1 MVAFLK
7 DNLATIIISAVIL
20 ASVVLI
26 IFKMRKDKKAGKS
39 CGGCGSGCGNCPSSS
54 MCHK

>member
-1 MVAFLK
+1 MLAFLK

-20 ASVVLI
+20 AAVVLI
-26 IFKMRKDKKAGKS
+26 IIKMRKDNKAGKS
-39 CGGCGSGCGNCPSSS
+39 CGGCGSGCGSCTSSS

>member
-1 MVAFLK
+1 MLAFLK

-20 ASVVLI
+20 AAVVLI
-26 IFKMRKDKKAGKS
+26 IIKMRKDNKAGKS
-39 CGGCGSGCGNCPSSS
+39 CGGCGSGCGSCPSSS